1 MCLAP
6 LPGAVTP
13 LWQDAQPLTT
23 PAWVNR
29 RAVSAA
35 VEGPAA
41 FGPIGLAKFVAR
53 FVGATTLGALA
64 AGGATFVVGAE
75 VVAGATGDALLV
87 ASPFHSCDALLVA
100 GATVAAGAAIAGA
113 LLGVGAAAAI
123 GAMVA
128 GVVVVGTAAVG
139 ATVVG
144 AVVTVATAKGALA
157 GA

>member
-23 PAWVNR
+23 PAWVKR

-53 FVGATTLGALA
+53 FVGATMPGALA
-64 AGGATFVVGAE
+64 FGGATFVVGA
-75 VVAGATGDALLV
+75 VVAGAAGDALLV

-100 GATVAAGAAIAGA
+100 GTTVVVGAAIAGV
-113 LLGVGAAAAI
+113 LLVVGAAAI
-123 GAMVA
+123 GAVVA
-128 GVVVVGTAAVG
+128 GAMVGGAVVVGAV
-139 ATVVG
+139 VVG
-144 AVVTVATAKGALA
+144 AVVTF
-157 GA
+157 